1 MTTADQRQ
9 VLKAF
14 SRDYTRELHHLLAAD
29 LGRSRQFVF
38 QQLYNRL
45 QWRVTDGEA
54 AERLTAE
61 AARRCAPTTA
71 RRGPSSC
78 GPSMSVRHHDGGG
91 PGRDAHAAPHSVILT
106 DMGLDTFPSRAGDRV
121 TLTPEDDAA
130 LAALDLPLCEWIGAG
145 SFRGKVYLDIVYAV
159 AGMSLCE
166 DWIPP
171 QDVARL
177 AAAFEACDPEAA
189 ADASKDDHY
198 PVTAREVRA
207 LRDLFRLCA
216 DRGIGLL
223 GWW

>member
-1 MTTADQRQ
+1 
-9 VLKAF
+9 
-14 SRDYTRELHHLLAAD
+14 
-29 LGRSRQFVF
+29 
-38 QQLYNRL
+38 
-45 QWRVTDGEA
+45 
-54 AERLTAE
+54 
-61 AARRCAPTTA
+61 
-71 RRGPSSC
+71 
-78 GPSMSVRHHDGGG
+78 
-91 PGRDAHAAPHSVILT
+91 
-106 DMGLDTFPSRAGDRV
+106 MGLDTFPSRAGDRI

-130 LAALDLPLCEWIGAG
+130 LAALDLPLCEWIGHG
-145 SFRGKVYLDIVYAV
+145 SFRGKVYLSIVYAV

-177 AAAFEACDPEAA
+177 AAAFEACDPEVA

-198 PVTAREVRA
+198 PVTAGEVRA

>member
-1 MTTADQRQ
+1 
-9 VLKAF
+9 
-14 SRDYTRELHHLLAAD
+14 
-29 LGRSRQFVF
+29 
-38 QQLYNRL
+38 
-45 QWRVTDGEA
+45 
-54 AERLTAE
+54 
-61 AARRCAPTTA
+61 
-71 RRGPSSC
+71 
-78 GPSMSVRHHDGGG
+78 
-91 PGRDAHAAPHSVILT
+91 
-106 DMGLDTFPSRAGDRV
+106 MGLDTFPSRAGDRV
-121 TLTPEDDAA
+121 TLTPRTTPPWRRSTCRCASGLAPA
-130 LAALDLPLCEWIGAG
+130 L
-145 SFRGKVYLDIVYAV
+145 RGKVYLSIVYAV